1 MSKYIYQYKEWP
13 EFWWDSSSILPL
25 LGEVR
30 NLQGRLTGRMES
42 LGFQLRDK
50 ATLDS
55 LTLEI
60 TKSTEI
66 EGEFL
71 DADRVRSSVARKL
84 GIDIAGSIQSDRNVD
99 GIVDMMIDATQNYSG
114 IISDERLFGWHSALF
129 PSGRSGMQ
137 RIAVGQWRTGSV
149 GPMQVVSGPIG
160 REKVHY
166 QALDAEAVPEEMR
179 RFINWFNNDQ
189 GLDPVLKAGVAHLW
203 FVTVHPFEDG
213 NGRIARAL
221 TEMLLARSDNS
232 SQRFYSLSS
241 QIRTIRNSYYE
252 ILESTQKGD
261 TDITDWLKWFLDC
274 LKDAMESSGSVL
286 SKILSKSEFWKLHA
300 TTVFNERQVLML
312 NKLLEGFEGKLTSS
326 KWAKITHCSADTAL
340 RDIQDLIGMNV
351 LRKEPAGGR
360 STHYELV
367 KF

>member
-13 EFWWDSSSILPL
+13 EFRWDSSLILPL

-30 NLQGRLTGRMES
+30 NLQGRVTGRMES
-42 LGFQLRDK
+42 LGFQMRDK

-71 DADRVRSSVARKL
+71 DADQVRSSIARRL
-84 GIDIAGSIQSDRNVD
+84 GMDIAGSVPSDRNVD
-99 GIVDMMIDATQNYSG
+99 GIVDMMMDATQNYSG
-114 IISDERLFGWHSALF
+114 RISDDRLFGWHSALF
-129 PSGRSGMQ
+129 PSGRSGMHK
-137 RIAVGQWRTGSV
+137 IDVGRWRTDSA
-149 GPMQVVSGPIG
+149 GPMQIVSGAVG
-160 REKVHY
+160 REKIHY
-166 QALDAEAVPEEMR
+166 QAPDAKVVPEEMN
-179 RFINWFNNDQ
+179 RFIDWFNTDQ
-189 GLDPVLKAGVAHLW
+189 GLDTVLKAGVAHIW

-221 TEMLLARSDNS
+221 TEMFLSRSDNS
-232 SQRFYSLSS
+232 SQRFYSMSS
-241 QIRTIRNSYYE
+241 QIRAIRNSYYE
-252 ILESTQKGD
+252 ILESTQKGEP
-261 TDITDWLKWFLDC
+261 DITDWLYWFLNC
-274 LKDAMESSGSVL
+274 LKKAIESSGSLLSNVL
-286 SKILSKSEFWKLHA
+286 SKAEFWKLHA

-312 NKLLEGFEGKLTSS
+312 NKLLEGFEGKLSSS

-340 RDIQDLIGMNV
+340 RDIQDLISRNV
-351 LRKEPAGGR
+351 LRKESAGGR